1 MRKLNVKLFLVLV
14 AAATVAAGG
23 VWALHTFQYQRIAA
37 ALLWQ
42 ARHAEQDQKFDQTAR
57 YLQRYLEFAPH
68 DVEQAAHL
76 GATLAGDHFA
86 GSTAARRQA
95 YYVLNKVVNDR
106 PDRLDLRR
114 LLVKTALEIGE
125 WSTARSTL
133 EALAKNPEAGAP
145 GSPERGE
152 LEGDWGRLLAAEKKP
167 DEAVVHSRLAVK
179 EAPDDV
185 DSYVRLAWLLRAKRD
200 VPAKEREKIV
210 AEADQTID
218 DLVANNPTSAKAHL
232 ARWRYRREFG
242 LLDPRGDDPKRIP
255 VDKAAAEDVDAALSQ
270 APEDVDALVAKADA
284 EVLLR
289 RPDQAYDS
297 LHQGLKLQETKG
309 YRAASDMGEF
319 ELLWHLA
326 TLLLSDQ
333 KLSENADK
341 VAEVEQTIARIRKT
355 RGQPAAA
362 DYLQARLLI
371 HRKEWAKAAALL
383 ERTRPALAAQQA
395 HADLI
400 GQIDL
405 CLGQC
410 DLALEEPAQAE
421 RSFRLALEWDPDRAE
436 AHLGL
441 GEALRVLGRVDEA
454 LEHFRKAA
462 EGAQD
467 AGKGWLE
474 VARLEIMR
482 QLQQDDARRDWT
494 KAYEAIDRAA
504 GEIPAASPEGADPAL
519 LRGEVLAAQGR
530 WDDAEKL
537 LTDARNAH
545 PDRVEFWTALAN
557 FAGRRD
563 PDQKRALK
571 ILDEADAALHDRV
584 DLRIARALRLAADP
598 KPDLA
603 ALDAVVKK
611 DRGGLHG
618 EALEKLL
625 GGLAEAEARAGQT
638 DEAGRLLEELAKAPG
653 RSNDLH
659 LRLTLFDMAVR
670 RHDADAMETALKA
683 IREVEGG
690 EGAFYGLGQALRSI
704 ALARS
709 GTPGR
714 AAALDD
720 AWRALDRAAALRPN
734 WSAVELARADVD
746 DLSDDPEGA
755 IKHLEEAVR
764 IEQGRVGPEVVQ
776 RLVEGLYGR
785 GRYAEAAGY
794 VAVLRQSLLV
804 DSPLGR
810 LAAGVALNAG
820 DVGRAKGLIEKA
832 VRPESKNFRDL
843 LLRARVHEAM
853 NQPKDA
859 EADYRRA
866 TEEAPEEPAA
876 WVAYV
881 GFLGNHGSETV
892 AQTLIKS
899 DVAVKVA
906 KGKADLTEAQCY
918 EALAMMKEANDH
930 YDAAVKAAPDDPAAA
945 RAAAGFKLR
954 FGRLFEAKKLLE
966 RLSKGEPKAS
976 TADVDWARRALATV
990 LASSTNY
997 NDFREALRLVGLGLD
1012 DAGMLPQ
1019 EPQSGREMS
1028 VDLRRARARVLAT
1041 QPQRQFRGE
1050 AIRLMEGLQPP
1061 DPDDLFIL
1069 SVLYEADGNEAKEAE
1084 ILKGLAAIDDRRIK
1098 PGYLSMYAQ
1107 LLIRQGKS
1115 DRARLN
1121 EAERLVERVERLET
1135 ERQVSKGAFG
1145 TTELRA
1151 RLLEAR
1157 GEGDKAVDLLRTYAN
1172 RWDARPDEVLLLAAS
1187 LGRQK
1192 RFAEAFDLCD
1202 KEDLFKKCP
1211 AAVGGVCE
1219 ALLRAMPDADGRQR
1233 DRVERRLVQAVK
1245 DNPKLVV
1252 LKMHLADLSDLRGDY
1267 SKAEDLYRGI
1277 LKDEPG
1283 NVVALNNLAWLLA
1296 QKTGEGAEALQCVEA
1311 AVNGIGRRADLLDT
1325 RGTVRLSLGQN
1336 AAALTDFADAV
1347 GDAPTG
1353 ARLFHLA
1360 RAQLLAGDR
1369 DAAIKT
1375 LRRAKADFGLQPS
1388 SVHPT
1393 EQQVC
1398 QMLMTELKVR

>member
-1 MRKLNVKLFLVLV
+1 M
-14 AAATVAAGG
+14 
-23 VWALHTFQYQRIAA
+23 
-37 ALLWQ
+37 
-42 ARHAEQDQKFDQTAR
+42 AR

-76 GATLAGDHFA
+76 GAALAGEHFA
-86 GSTAARRQA
+86 GSPTARRQA
-95 YYVLNKVVNDR
+95 YYVLNKVVNER
-106 PDRLDLRR
+106 PDRLDLQR

-125 WSTARSTL
+125 WQTARSTL

-167 DEAVVHSRLAVK
+167 DEAVAHSRLAVK

-200 VPAKEREKIV
+200 VPAKERAKIV
-210 AEADQTID
+210 AEANQTID
-218 DLVANNPTSAKAHL
+218 DLVANNPSSARAHL
-232 ARWRYRREFG
+232 ARWRYRREFD
-242 LLDPRGDDPKRIP
+242 LLDLRGDDPKRIP
-255 VDKAAAEDVDAALSQ
+255 VEKAAAEDVDAALGQ

-289 RPDQAYDS
+289 RPDDAYAS
-297 LHQGLKLQETKG
+297 LRHGLKLQETKA

-326 TLLLSDQ
+326 TLLISDQ

-341 VAEVEQTIARIRKT
+341 MAELEQAIARIRKT

-371 HRKEWAKAAALL
+371 RRKEWAKAAALL

-421 RSFRLALEWDPDRAE
+421 RSFKLALDWDPDRAE

-454 LEHFRKAA
+454 LEHFRRAA

-467 AGKGWLE
+467 PGKGWLE

-482 QLQQDDARRDWT
+482 QLQQDDARRNWT

-504 GEIPAASPEGADPAL
+504 AGIAPSSPEGADPTL

-537 LTDARNAH
+537 LTDARDAH

-571 ILDEADAALHDRV
+571 VLDEADAALHDRV
-584 DLRIARALRLAADP
+584 ELRVARALHLAAVP

-603 ALDAVVKK
+603 ALAAVVKK
-611 DRGGLHG
+611 DRTNLRG

-625 GGLAEAEARAGQT
+625 GGLAEAEARAGQS

-653 RSNDLH
+653 RRNDLH
-659 LRLTLFDMAVR
+659 LRLTLFDLAVR
-670 RHDADAMETALKA
+670 RHDDDAMEMNLKA

-690 EGAFYGLGQALRSI
+690 EGPYYGLGQALRSI
-704 ALARS
+704 DLARS
-709 GTPGR
+709 GKPGR

-720 AWRALDRAAALRPN
+720 AWRALDRAAALRPD

-776 RLVEGLYGR
+776 RLVEGLYSR

-820 DVGRAKGLIEKA
+820 DVDRAKGLIEKA
-832 VRPESKNFRDL
+832 VRPGSKNFRDL
-843 LLRARVHEAM
+843 LLRARVHEAL
-853 NQPKDA
+853 NQAK
-859 EADYRRA
+859 EAGDDYRRA
-866 TEEAPEEPAA
+866 TEEAPEEPTA
-876 WVAYV
+876 WVAYI
-881 GFLGNHGSETV
+881 GFLGNHRQETV
-892 AQTLIKS
+892 AQALIRS
-899 DVAVKVA
+899 DVAVKVG
-906 KGKADLTEAQCY
+906 KDKADLTMAQCY
-918 EALAMMKEANDH
+918 EALAMMKEADER
-930 YDAAVKAAPDDPAAA
+930 YDAAVKAAPDDPAPA

-954 FGRLFEAKKLLE
+954 IGHIFEAKKLLE
-966 RLSKGEPKAS
+966 RLSRGELKAS
-976 TADVDWARRALATV
+976 DADVDWARR
-990 LASSTNY
+990 
-997 NDFREALRLVGLGLD
+997 RW
-1012 DAGMLPQ
+1012 
-1019 EPQSGREMS
+1019 
-1028 VDLRRARARVLAT
+1028 RRC
-1041 QPQRQFRGE
+1041 
-1050 AIRLMEGLQPP
+1050 
-1061 DPDDLFIL
+1061 
-1069 SVLYEADGNEAKEAE
+1069 
-1084 ILKGLAAIDDRRIK
+1084 
-1098 PGYLSMYAQ
+1098 
-1107 LLIRQGKS
+1107 
-1115 DRARLN
+1115 
-1121 EAERLVERVERLET
+1121 
-1135 ERQVSKGAFG
+1135 
-1145 TTELRA
+1145 
-1151 RLLEAR
+1151 
-1157 GEGDKAVDLLRTYAN
+1157 
-1172 RWDARPDEVLLLAAS
+1172 W
-1187 LGRQK
+1187 
-1192 RFAEAFDLCD
+1192 
-1202 KEDLFKKCP
+1202 P
-1211 AAVGGVCE
+1211 AAPTTTTSARRCGSWGWAWTTPASCC
-1219 ALLRAMPDADGRQR
+1219 RGR
-1233 DRVERRLVQAVK
+1233 K
-1245 DNPKLVV
+1245 
-1252 LKMHLADLSDLRGDY
+1252 
-1267 SKAEDLYRGI
+1267 
-1277 LKDEPG
+1277 
-1283 NVVALNNLAWLLA
+1283 
-1296 QKTGEGAEALQCVEA
+1296 
-1311 AVNGIGRRADLLDT
+1311 
-1325 RGTVRLSLGQN
+1325 
-1336 AAALTDFADAV
+1336 
-1347 GDAPTG
+1347 PTG
-1353 ARLFHLA
+1353 
-1360 RAQLLAGDR
+1360 
-1369 DAAIKT
+1369 K
-1375 LRRAKADFGLQPS
+1375 
-1388 SVHPT
+1388 
-1393 EQQVC
+1393 
-1398 QMLMTELKVR
+1398 